1 MVDRVRQHGRWAMA
15 DAAEEGNGADH
26 PVRSGTPLDPSGVL
40 NALGSTLYDWD
51 VAGGRIAWGA
61 NAAMLFGLKDVTRI
75 ESAHVFARMVSARS
89 AGSRE
94 DIIAETTETDAGFGV
109 PFSLRYELALPGG
122 LLPVEDS
129 GRWFADADG
138 KPARVKGLLRLL
150 TADGAGSI
158 VSYGDHARADLL
170 RSIEQAL
177 ASVRSAGRPF
187 ALLVAS
193 IGGLGALDRE
203 HGSEL
208 CDRLI
213 AEVASRL
220 NRALRR
226 TDTLVRYSTSKIGIL
241 LARCGEN
248 EIEHAVNRLTEAV
261 NGSPIALEEGVFPL
275 TLAFGGITD
284 PEGAREARIVLRRC
298 EDAMQRSVKDGA
310 LFTLYKPDQKRD
322 MRRLHDQTMADAIVR
337 ALNERRIVIAH
348 QPIVSAKTRKTA
360 FCEALVRL
368 QRDDGAFVPAGSIV
382 PVFERMGRVHL
393 LDHRV
398 LELTLGALAADAALR
413 LSVNVSTSTLMG
425 QSWMSTLAAGLI
437 GRADLADRLIVE
449 LTESQ
454 AIENVAATRR
464 IFAALKA
471 MGVRTA
477 IDDFGAGYTSFKHL
491 RGLDVDILKIDGAF
505 VQNIGRSADDSFFV
519 RTLIDLAQHL
529 GIETVAEW
537 VIDEEAARKLAAWG
551 VTYLQG
557 DFIAPAEVPSV
568 NSRIA
573 RMA

>member
-1 MVDRVRQHGRWAMA
+1 MA
-15 DAAEEGNGADH
+15 ASLEEFASEAARTRDQD
-26 PVRSGTPLDPSGVL
+26 PLDPAGVL
-40 NALGSTLYDWD
+40 NALGSTVYDWD
-51 VAGGRIAWGA
+51 IAGARIAWGA
-61 NAAMLFGLKDVTRI
+61 NAGHLFGLKDISRI
-75 ESAHVFARMVSARS
+75 ESATRFSRMVSARS
-89 AGSRE
+89 AGSRD
-94 DIIAETTETDAGFGV
+94 DIILSSAETDAGFGV
-109 PFSLRYELALPGG
+109 PFSLRYELVMPSG
-122 LLPVEDS
+122 LVPVEDT
-129 GRWFADADG
+129 GRWFAGADG
-138 KPARVKGLLRLL
+138 KPARVKGLVRFMA
-150 TADGAGSI
+150 ADGPASLSG
-158 VSYGDHARADLL
+158 YGGHARADLL

-177 ASVRSAGRPF
+177 ASARGAGRPF
-187 ALLVAS
+187 ALLVVS
-193 IGGLGALDRE
+193 VGGLGSLDRE

-213 AEVASRL
+213 AEVAARL
-220 NRALRR
+220 NRTLRR

-241 LARCGEN
+241 LARCGEL
-248 EIEHAVNRLTEAV
+248 EIEHAVNRLTESV
-261 NGSPIALEEGVFPL
+261 TSRPIEMEEGVFPL
-275 TLAFGGITD
+275 TLTFGGITD

-298 EDAMQRSVKDGA
+298 EDAMQRSVKEGV

-322 MRRLHDQTMADAIVR
+322 MRRLHDQSMADAIVR
-337 ALNERRIVIAH
+337 ALNDRRIVIAH
-348 QPIVSAKTRKTA
+348 QPIVSAKTRQTA

-368 QRDDGAFVPAGSIV
+368 HREDGVIVPAGSIV

-398 LELTLGALAADAALR
+398 LELTLDALAADRSLR

-425 QSWMSTLAAGLI
+425 QTWMSTLAAGLM
-437 GRADLADRLIVE
+437 GRADTAERLIVE

-464 IFAALKA
+464 IFSALKA

-491 RGLDVDILKIDGAF
+491 RGLEVDVLKIDGAF

-537 VIDEEAARKLAAWG
+537 VLDEEAARKLASWG

-557 DFIAPAEVPSV
+557 DFIAPALVPSGD
-568 NSRIA
+568 SRQARIA
-573 RMA
+573 